1 MKKMPKERRKQMI
14 FDYLRGL
21 KNPVTAEHVGEK
33 FKITKRRA
41 DQLLVELAA
50 DDLVIKT
57 KGYKQ
62 QEVTWKKTMVICF
75 AVKDEY
81 RTYKKREPK
90 VTRSWHDPFGLG
102 TRT

>member
-1 MKKMPKERRKQMI
+1 MTLMPKERRKQMI

-41 DQLLVELAA
+41 DQLLVELAG
-50 DDLVIKT
+50 DDLVVKT
-57 KGYKQ
+57 KGPKQ
-62 QEVTWKKTMVICF
+62 HWKRTMVSCF
-75 AVKDEY
+75 AVKDKY

-90 VTRSWHDPFGLG
+90 VVRAWHDPFGLG
-102 TRT
+102 VRA